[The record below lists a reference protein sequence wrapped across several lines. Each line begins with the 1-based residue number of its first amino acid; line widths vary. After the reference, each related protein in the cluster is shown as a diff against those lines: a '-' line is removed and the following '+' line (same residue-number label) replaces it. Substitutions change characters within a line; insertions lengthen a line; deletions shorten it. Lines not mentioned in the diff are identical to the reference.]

1 MPQSFKPRDIP
12 CPVSGCFRL
21 FTNRSGLT
29 NHTRTQHACFGVQT
43 HLENESPPPIS
54 SPGPSVHANPTPD
67 SETEL
72 RSHPFINGKPCDRY
86 GNTLPEGSPPPPPLE
101 YSPLPNDFTPYNNQA
116 EFELADLLYR
126 RTQMP
131 ATQINDLLQ
140 IWATTLPANN
150 DPLFVN
156 KQDLY
161 DTIDLSPLG
170 GVPWE
175 SFGVSYNG
183 DMGDGDSQAPWKKT
197 EYDVWFRDPQLV
209 LQEQLKNPD
218 FAKEM
223 DFAPKRVFD
232 PDGKRCYTD
241 FMSGNWCWRHADMIA
256 KNRDNHGST
265 FCLIILGSDKT
276 TVSVATGQ
284 NEYYPLY
291 MSNGL
296 VHNNVWQAHRNAVS
310 LIGFLAVPKTNRE
323 HQDSEEFRNF
333 RWQLFHGSIRRIL
346 EPLRLGMETPEIV
359 QFGDGHYCRVIYGI
373 GPYIADYPE
382 QVLLT
387 CIVQG
392 WCLRCGGRQS
402 HEHTLALFDALGTKA
417 LWKGYGI
424 VNDIMPF
431 TYGFPRADIHEL
443 VTPDLLHQVI
453 KGTFKTISI
462 MAAPSFPGLWR
473 FPEGRG
479 FKQWTGDD
487 SKALMKVYL
496 PAISGHI
503 PLQMVRT
510 VSSFVEFCYLVRRSI
525 IDGSTLAAIDLAV
538 ADFHREQS
546 IFEQKGI
553 CPNGFSLPRQHLLPH
568 YRHLTQEFGAPNGLC
583 SSITESKHIKA
594 VKEPW
599 RRSSRFEALGQML
612 IINQC
617 LDKLAA
623 MCVNFQAR
631 GMLNG
636 PLFDPIS
643 LPEDGGSPVNT
654 TDIDDGANNK
664 PSDSNVD
671 GANDELDSD
680 ADDNDG
686 GGLDSRNI
694 IGEVKLAR
702 VPFAKIPRNVP
713 DLAHHLGI
721 PQLRELIRLFLFQQ
735 YHPNSD
741 LNKLPP
747 NDFPYHD
754 GHILAF
760 PSAITTFFAPS
771 DYSGIGGM
779 YREQIRATPS
789 WRLGPPRY
797 DCIFVEQDPEA
808 LGFHGLHAAC
818 VLLFF
823 SFRFE
828 TVLYPCALVTWFSA
842 IGEEPCPNTRMW
854 RVKPDLDANGEHI
867 MEVIH
872 IDCILRVAHLLGDV
886 GEEHIPHY
894 LTHSDSLDAF
904 KTFYVNKFADHHAHE
919 IAF

>member
-1 MPQSFKPRDIP
+1 MPRSFKPRDIP

-29 NHTRTQHACFGVQT
+29 NHTRTQHACFGVRT
-43 HLENESPPPIS
+43 HLDNEPPPPIP
-54 SPGPSVHANPTPD
+54 SPGPSVHANPTP
-67 SETEL
+67 ETERL

-86 GNTLPEGSPPPPPLE
+86 GNTLPEGSPPPPPE
-101 YSPLPNDFTPYNNQA
+101 YSPPLNDFTPYNNRA

-140 IWATTLPANN
+140 IWATTLPADN
-150 DPLFVN
+150 DPPFVN

-183 DMGDGDSQAPWKKT
+183 DM
-197 EYDVWFRDPQLV
+197 V

-256 KNRDNHGST
+256 ENRDNHGST
-265 FCLIILGSDKT
+265 FCPIILGSDKT

-296 VHNNVWQAHRNAVS
+296 VHNNVRRAHRNAVS
-310 LIGFLAVPKTNRE
+310 LIGFLAVPKTDRE

-333 RWQLFHGSIRRIL
+333 RRRLFHGSIRRIL
-346 EPLRLGMETPEIV
+346 EPLRLGMDTPEIV
-359 QFGDGHYCRVIYGI
+359 QFGDGHYRRVIYGI

-392 WCLRCGGRQS
+392 WCPRCTARWDDLDGEGGRRS

-424 VNDIMPF
+424 VSDIMPF

-443 VTPDLLHQVI
+443 VAPDLLHQVI
-453 KGTFKTISI
+453 KGTFKDHLVTWIEEYIDLVHSPAEAARIHADIDRRI
-462 MAAPSFPGLWR
+462 MAAPSFPGLRR

-503 PLQMVRT
+503 PPQMVRA

-525 IDGSTLAAIDLAV
+525 IDESTLAAIDLAV
-538 ADFHREQS
+538 ADFHRERS
-546 IFEQKGI
+546 IFEHEGI
-553 CPNGFSLPRQHLLPH
+553 RPNGFSLPRQHSLP
-568 YRHLTQEFGAPNGLC
+568 
-583 SSITESKHIKA
+583 ITAISLKNLA

-612 IINQC
+612 IINQR

-623 MCVNFQAR
+623 MRVNFRPAECSMAHYPANIITR
-631 GMLNG
+631 RRRLTSG
-636 PLFDPIS
+636 P
-643 LPEDGGSPVNT
+643 
-654 TDIDDGANNK
+654 TDKSAPTSDDGMATM
-664 PSDSNVD
+664 S
-671 GANDELDSD
+671 DSD
-680 ADDNDG
+680 ADNDG
-686 GGLDSRNI
+686 GDWILEALLG
-694 IGEVKLAR
+694 KLNL
-702 VPFAKIPRNVP
+702 PEYLCKNSTQSPRP
-713 DLAHHLGI
+713 AHHLGI
-721 PQLRELIRLFLFQQ
+721 PQLRDLIRLFLFQQ
-735 YHPNSD
+735 YHPNQAD
-741 LNKLPP
+741 LDELPP
-747 NDFPYHD
+747 DNFPYHD

-760 PSAITTFFAPS
+760 PSAIATFFAPS

-779 YREQIRATPS
+779 YRERIRATPS

-808 LGFHGLHAAC
+808 PGFRGLHATR
-818 VLLFF
+818 VSLFF

-842 IGEEPCPNTRMW
+842 IGEEPCPT
-854 RVKPDLDANGEHI
+854 PGCGELSQ
-867 MEVIH
+867 
-872 IDCILRVAHLLGDV
+872 ILMLMGS
-886 GEEHIPHY
+886 I
-894 LTHSDSLDAF
+894 SW
-904 KTFYVNKFADHHAHE
+904 K
-919 IAF
+919 

>member
-1 MPQSFKPRDIP
+1 MPALVFE
-12 CPVSGCFRL
+12 
-21 FTNRSGLT
+21 
-29 NHTRTQHACFGVQT
+29 HTFD
-43 HLENESPPPIS
+43 NEPPPQFQ
-54 SPGPSVHANPTPD
+54 VLAHLFA
-67 SETEL
+67 
-72 RSHPFINGKPCDRY
+72 
-86 GNTLPEGSPPPPPLE
+86 PPPPE
-101 YSPLPNDFTPYNNQA
+101 YSPPLNDFTPYNNRA

-140 IWATTLPANN
+140 IWATTLPADN
-150 DPLFVN
+150 DPPFVN

-183 DMGDGDSQAPWKKT
+183 DMGDGDSPAPWKMA
-197 EYDVWFRDPQLV
+197 EYDVWFRDPRLV

-256 KNRDNHGST
+256 ENRDNHGST
-265 FCLIILGSDKT
+265 FCPIILGSDKT

-296 VHNNVWQAHRNAVS
+296 VHNNVRRAHRNAVS
-310 LIGFLAVPKTNRE
+310 LIGFLAVPKTDRE

-333 RWQLFHGSIRRIL
+333 RRRLFHGSIRRIL
-346 EPLRLGMETPEIV
+346 EPLRLGMDTPEIV
-359 QFGDGHYCRVIYGI
+359 QFGDGHYRRVIYGI

-392 WCLRCGGRQS
+392 WCPRCTARWDDLDGEGGRRS

-424 VNDIMPF
+424 VSDIMPF

-443 VTPDLLHQVI
+443 VAPDLLHQVI
-453 KGTFKTISI
+453 KGTFKDHLVTWIEEYIDLVHSPAEAARIHADIDRRI
-462 MAAPSFPGLWR
+462 MAAPSFPGLRR

-503 PLQMVRT
+503 PPQMVRA

-525 IDGSTLAAIDLAV
+525 IDESTLAAIDLAV
-538 ADFHREQS
+538 ADFHRERS
-546 IFEQKGI
+546 IFEHEGI
-553 CPNGFSLPRQHLLPH
+553 CPNGFSLPRQHSLPH
-568 YRHLTQEFGAPNGLC
+568 YHHLTQEFGAPNGLC

-612 IINQC
+612 IINQR

-623 MCVNFQAR
+623 MRVNFQAR

-643 LPEDGGSPVNT
+643 LPEDGGSPVDT
-654 TDIDDGANNK
+654 TDIDGGANNK
-664 PSDSNVD
+664 PSDSNID
-671 GANDELDSD
+671 GADDESDSD

-686 GGLDSRNI
+686 GGLDSQNI

-735 YHPNSD
+735 YHPNRAD
-741 LNKLPP
+741 LDELPP

-760 PSAITTFFAPS
+760 PSAIATFFAPS

-779 YREQIRATPS
+779 YRERIRATPS

-808 LGFHGLHAAC
+808 LGFRGLHAAR

-872 IDCILRVAHLLGDV
+872 IDCILRAAHLLGDA
-886 GEEHIPHY
+886 GEKHIPHY
-894 LTHSDSLDAF
+894 LMHSDSLDAF